1 LLGNPD
7 RVRSVSILGNWRHA
21 VRMIVASLLSLV
33 SVVSA
38 HAGTI
43 DRVDITDAG
52 LYETKIEK
60 AETAPGTAT
69 ETRNALARTE
79 LLQKATR
86 IDAKIGTHFGF
97 RYRIIGQP
105 DNGEADIT
113 FVTVPPA
120 PGLRNPK
127 TGKVSTR
134 EEYSAAVMFNE
145 TGYAGYSFDEDWE
158 IVPGTWTFELWDRER
173 KLASQRFEIVKP

>member
-1 LLGNPD
+1 
-7 RVRSVSILGNWRHA
+7 
-21 VRMIVASLLSLV
+21 MIVASLLFLV
-33 SVVSA
+33 FVASV

-60 AETAPGTAT
+60 AEKAPGTTT

-79 LLQKATR
+79 LLRKTTR

-97 RYRIIGQP
+97 RYKIVGQP
-105 DNGEADIT
+105 NDGEANIT
-113 FVTVPPA
+113 FVTLPAA
-120 PGLRNPK
+120 PGLKNPK

-134 EEYSAAVMFNE
+134 EEYSAAVTFNE
-145 TGYAGYSFDEDWE
+145 TGYAGYALGEDWE
-158 IVPGTWTFELWDRER
+158 IVPGTWTFELWDGQR
-173 KLASQRFEIVKP
+173 KLASQSFEIVKP